1 MELST
6 FSEIFDGLGAMIG
19 DAAGIFTLNAKDQ
32 ATEGTRTSNLQRL
45 FEQAGAGTAPGRCQS
60 TMPDIGQRIRR
71 PLVPSVDLT
80 DLKPLFCR
88 RSRTGHPE
96 KPPNGHGPVPG
107 CFRPHTHTKPIPTK
121 GPVFSVDFGVDRG
134 PRVVVGAAELLDRA
148 PRTVYRAS
156 SRWASTWTAASRTS
170 QWAFNHT
177 PQGASPAGSPG
188 GSPSAGSPGQLDLP
202 MNVLL

>member
-1 MELST
+1 MWASRIE
-6 FSEIFDGLGAMIG
+6 GAKK
-19 DAAGIFTLNAKDQ
+19 A
-32 ATEGTRTSNLQRL
+32 RTSYMDSCLVCIVLRVI
-45 FEQAGAGTAPGRCQS
+45 GRVTETEAEFS
-60 TMPDIGQRIRR
+60 TGVYRVTSFKKREKR
-71 PLVPSVDLT
+71 G
-80 DLKPLFCR
+80 LKRNSGF
-88 RSRTGHPE
+88 
-96 KPPNGHGPVPG
+96 PG

-188 GSPSAGSPGQLDLP
+188 GSPSAGSPGQLDLL

>member
-1 MELST
+1 MTPGSR
-6 FSEIFDGLGAMIG
+6 FYDPGRV
-19 DAAGIFTLNAKDQ
+19 DC
-32 ATEGTRTSNLQRL
+32 
-45 FEQAGAGTAPGRCQS
+45 APG
-60 TMPDIGQRIRR
+60 G
-71 PLVPSVDLT
+71 
-80 DLKPLFCR
+80 LKIP
-88 RSRTGHPE
+88 RTGGDVTNSTTRPPGSPSRPRVTSFKKRE
-96 KPPNGHGPVPG
+96 KRGLKRNSGFPG